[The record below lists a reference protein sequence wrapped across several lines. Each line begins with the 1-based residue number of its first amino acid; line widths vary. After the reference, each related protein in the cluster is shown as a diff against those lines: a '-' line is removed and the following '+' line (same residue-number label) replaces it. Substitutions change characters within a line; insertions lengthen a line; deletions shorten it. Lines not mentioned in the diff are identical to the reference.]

1 MVSEF
6 KTKLIVEVA
15 DQKAVFTL
23 VRPLVYFSAFLQKEL
38 VVPPGF
44 STDFA
49 SIPWVFHSF
58 CQVNGKHRAAAVVH
72 DFLCVYGKELGIS
85 QADADR
91 VFLEAMEVLGVRWSQ
106 RRVMYRAVRVYQ
118 TITGWFK

>member
-6 KTKLIVEVA
+6 KTRVIVEVA
-15 DQKAVFTL
+15 DEQYLFTL
-23 VRPLVYFSAFLQKEL
+23 VRPLVYFSAYLQREL
-38 VVPPGF
+38 VVPVGF
-44 STDFA
+44 QTDFA

-72 DFLCVYGKELGIS
+72 DYLCVHKHEEGIT
-85 QADADR
+85 QADADK
-91 VFLEAMEVLGVRWSQ
+91 VFLEAMETLGVRFSQ
-106 RRVMYRAVRVYQ
+106 RKVMYRAVRTYQ